1 MSPTNSPDADQRRRN
16 GDQAT
21 STSAVTW
28 LGTGRMGEAMLERL
42 LAGGVQARVWNRT
55 PAKLT
60 GVLASGATQL
70 ASPAL
75 SDAPVAFS
83 MVLDDAALDALWQA
97 EDGILAGNRPPDVWV
112 DCSTVSPR
120 ASRHAAEAAAKRG
133 TAFVCAPVSGNPSVV
148 RAGNLIFAVSGPA
161 AAIATIRPLLDI
173 IGRRTHVV
181 GAAHQARV
189 VKLCVNLVLAVL
201 AQALAEALVLG
212 QSEGVR
218 RADLMDFIN
227 DSAIG
232 SPFTRYK
239 TDAYVAL
246 DLKPAFTPEGQRK
259 DLRLALQ
266 LAAEH
271 ELPLPQASATE
282 VEFSRLI
289 ASGLGEGL
297 DFASLILLA
306 ARDARIA
313 IEPEHASPTAPG
325 RPDSS
330 R

>member
-1 MSPTNSPDADQRRRN
+1 MSPTDPGDPGRREPKRDLVT
-16 GDQAT
+16 GT
-21 STSAVTW
+21 PAVTW

-42 LAGGVQARVWNRT
+42 LAGRVQAQAWNRT
-55 PAKLT
+55 PAKLA
-60 GVLASGATQL
+60 GLLASGATQL

-83 MVLDDAALDALWQA
+83 MLLDDAALGALWRA

-112 DCSTVSPR
+112 DCSTVSPQ
-120 ASRHAAEAAAKRG
+120 ASRRAAEAAAERG

-161 AAIATIRPLLDI
+161 AAIATVRPLLDI

-181 GAAHQARV
+181 GEAHQARV
-189 VKLCVNLVLAVL
+189 VKLCVNLVLAAL

-246 DLKPAFTPEGQRK
+246 DLTPAFTAEGQRK
-259 DLRLALQ
+259 DMRLALQ

-289 ASGLGEGL
+289 ASGLGEGR

-306 ARDARIA
+306 ARDARLA
-313 IEPEHASPTAPG
+313 IEPE
-325 RPDSS
+325 
-330 R
+330 

>member
-1 MSPTNSPDADQRRRN
+1 MNPTDPRETDQRPDDDR
-16 GDQAT
+16 AI
-21 STSAVTW
+21 STPAVTW
-28 LGTGRMGEAMLERL
+28 LGTGRMGEAMVQRL

-55 PAKLT
+55 PGKLA
-60 GVLASGATQL
+60 GLVASGATHL

-75 SDAPVAFS
+75 SDAPVAVS
-83 MVLDDAALDALWQA
+83 MVLDDTALDALWQA
-97 EDGILAGNRPPDVWV
+97 EDGILAGTRPPDVWA

-120 ASRHAAEAAAKRG
+120 ASRRAAEAAAARG

-148 RAGNLIFAVSGPA
+148 RAGNLIFAVSGPP
-161 AAIATIRPLLDI
+161 AAIAAIQPLLDI
-173 IGRRTHVV
+173 IGRATHVV
-181 GAAHQARV
+181 GEAHQARV

-212 QSEGVR
+212 QTEGVR

-246 DLKPAFTPEGQRK
+246 DLTPAFTAEGQRK

-289 ASGLGEGL
+289 ASGLGQGR

-306 ARDARIA
+306 ARDARLA
-313 IEPEHASPTAPG
+313 IEPEHTRRGTPETVVT
-325 RPDSS
+325 
-330 R
+330 

>member
-1 MSPTNSPDADQRRRN
+1 
-16 GDQAT
+16 
-21 STSAVTW
+21 VTW
-28 LGTGRMGEAMLERL
+28 LGTGRMGEAMVQRL
-42 LAGGVQARVWNRT
+42 LAGGVQVQAWNRS
-55 PAKLT
+55 PAKLAQ
-60 GVLASGATQL
+60 VLAGGATQL

-97 EDGILAGNRPPDVWV
+97 EDGILAGSRPPDVWA

-120 ASRHAAEAAAKRG
+120 ASRRAAAAAARRG

-161 AAIATIRPLLDI
+161 PAVTTIQPLLDI
-173 IGRRTHVV
+173 IGRQTHLI
-181 GAAHQARV
+181 GDAHQARV
-189 VKLCVNLVLAVL
+189 VTLCVNLVLAVL

-218 RADLMDFIN
+218 RAALMDFIN

-246 DLKPAFTPEGQRK
+246 DLTPAFTAEGQRK

-289 ASGLGEGL
+289 ASGLGQGR

-306 ARDARIA
+306 ARDAGLT
-313 IEPEHASPTAPG
+313 IEPEHAPPGIAGTA
-325 RPDSS
+325 
-330 R
+330 